1 MEKTKTRTGITLP
14 EGPVIV
20 TRRLHFCA
28 AHRLHNPDESEAWNA
43 RTFGLC
49 NNEEWHGHNYEL
61 EVSVLGEPDPRTGYL
76 FDLKELKDLVEETI
90 LKPCDHRNL
99 NSQVPFLHGINPTS
113 ENLVKAFWAVL
124 DPAISDSRRRLYQI
138 RLYETPRNIAEY
150 RGPGGYQA

>member
-1 MEKTKTRTGITLP
+1 MEDATIKTALRLP
-14 EGPVIV
+14 DGPVLV

-28 AHRLHNPDESEAWNA
+28 AHRLHNPEETEAWNEL
-43 RTFGLC
+43 TFGLC
-49 NNEEWHGHNYEL
+49 NNEQWHGHNYEI

-76 FDLKELKDLVEETI
+76 IDLKELKDLVEDEI

-99 NSQVPFLHGINPTS
+99 NEQVPFLAGINPTA

-124 DPAISDSRRRLYQI
+124 EPVLNHGQRRLYQV

-150 RGPGGYQA
+150 RGPNGYPG